1 MTPIVLTTLNAR
13 YAHTALG
20 LRYLYANMGELQ
32 PMTKIIEFTMNE
44 QIQSIAEDL
53 LKHSPRIIGIGV
65 YIWNASQCSELIQ
78 ILKKVSPQSVIV
90 LGGPEAGH
98 LPHRVD
104 LSHADYIIS
113 GEGEVAFYELC
124 KELLNPVFPVHPE
137 PVEGQKFMLRQA
149 HHERIERSPHFI
161 KATLPDLKSIHL
173 PYSAY
178 NDEDV
183 AHRYIYVEA
192 SRGCPFEC
200 EFCLSSIDEKVRN
213 FPLDE
218 LLEEFEVLW
227 QRGARSFKFIDR
239 TFNLNMTFAN
249 RILDFFLSKE
259 PPYFAHFEVIPDHF
273 PDVLKEK
280 IKQFPT
286 GSLQLEI
293 GIQTLDPVIAK
304 GINRPLKLEKI
315 FENLNFLENETSAHM
330 HLDLI
335 VGLPGET
342 LKGFGRNLNKLVSLT
357 HSEIQIGI
365 LKNLSGTTLSR
376 HDHEHG
382 MIYSDMPPYD
392 ILQNNLLSFGDIQKM
407 KRFARFWDIFYNSG
421 SFTKTVPLLWK
432 TNSNSV
438 HGELVEPY
446 CPSTSSG
453 RTAYNEK
460 HEVFKNFYA
469 FSEWIYT
476 QTLSTWKISLE
487 RQIALIHAYL
497 CEYHNKAIVEAA
509 LTEDLAQRPEKT
521 IPFFLR
527 QSTIEKKEKEIKAV
541 TPKRQAKREFS
552 PKLPLKSS
560 LPPPV

>member
-1 MTPIVLTTLNAR
+1 MISIVLTTLNAR

-20 LRYLYANMGELQ
+20 LRYLYANLNELQ
-32 PMTKIIEFTMNE
+32 SEAKIVEFTMNE

-53 LKHSPRIIGIGV
+53 LKHQPKIIGIGV
-65 YIWNASQCSELIQ
+65 YIWNAAQSAELIQ
-78 ILKKVSPQSVIV
+78 TIKKVSPNTIIV
-90 LGGPEAGH
+90 LGGPEAGY

-104 LSHADYIIS
+104 FSKADYIIS
-113 GEGEVAFYELC
+113 GEGEIAFYELC
-124 KELLNPVFPVHPE
+124 KEILSTRHCGLDPQSKILNQV
-137 PVEGQKFMLRQA
+137 QDDKQ
-149 HHERIERSPHFI
+149 PHFI
-161 KATLPDLKSIHL
+161 KAPLPALKAINL
-173 PYSAY
+173 PYTAY

-213 FPLDE
+213 FPLDQ

-273 PDVLKEK
+273 PDILKEK
-280 IKQFPT
+280 IKQFPA

-293 GIQTLDPVIAK
+293 GIQTLDPIIAK

-315 FENLNFLENETSAHM
+315 FENLRFLENETSAHM

-342 LKGFGRNLNKLVSLT
+342 LEGFGRNLDLLVSLT

-376 HDHEHG
+376 HDKEHG
-382 MIYSDMPPYD
+382 MIYSDTPPYD
-392 ILQNNLLSFGDIQKM
+392 ILQNNLLSFAQIQKM

-421 SFTKTVPLLWK
+421 SFTKTVPLLW
-432 TNSNSV
+432 TSAYIGHCGLDPQSEILNQVQDDALALQDDQITSV
-438 HGELVEPY
+438 F
-446 CPSTSSG
+446 SS
-453 RTAYNEK
+453 
-460 HEVFKNFYA
+460 FYA

-487 RQIALIHAYL
+487 RQIALLHAYL
-497 CEYHNKAIVEAA
+497 IERYDKESVEAA
-509 LTEDLAQRPEKT
+509 LIEDLSARPEKT

-527 QSTIEKKEKEIKAV
+527 QSTQEKKIKEIKSV
-541 TPKRQAKREFS
+541 TPKRQVKRI
-552 PKLPLKSS
+552 
-560 LPPPV
+560 

>member
-1 MTPIVLTTLNAR
+1 MHTILLTTLNAR

-20 LRYLYANMGELQ
+20 LRYLYANMHELQ
-32 PMTKIIEFTMNE
+32 KGTAIIEFTMNE

-53 LKHSPRIIGIGV
+53 LKHQPKIIGIGV
-65 YIWNASQCSELIQ
+65 YIWNAAQSAELIQ
-78 ILKKVSPQSVIV
+78 TLKKVSPETIII
-90 LGGPEAGH
+90 LGGPEAGY

-104 LSHADYIIS
+104 FSKADYIIS

-124 KELLNPVFPVHPE
+124 KEILTPSWTATASPRSDEINNFENYFSVIASE
-137 PVEGQKFMLRQA
+137 TKQSIQKN
-149 HHERIERSPHFI
+149 IPHFI
-161 KATLPDLKSIHL
+161 RASLPDLKSIHL
-173 PYSAY
+173 PYTAY

-213 FPLDE
+213 FPLDQ
-218 LLEEFEVLW
+218 LLEEFELLW

-239 TFNLNMTFAN
+239 TFNLNMSFAN

-280 IKQFPT
+280 IKQFSA

-293 GIQTLDPVIAK
+293 GIQTLDPIIAK

-315 FENLNFLENETSAHM
+315 FDNLRFLENETSAHM

-342 LKGFGRNLNKLVSLT
+342 LEGFGRNLDLLVSLT

-376 HDHEHG
+376 HDKEHG
-382 MIYSDMPPYD
+382 MIYSDTPPYD
-392 ILQNNLLSFGDIQKM
+392 ILQNNLLSFAQIQKM

-421 SFTKTVPLLWK
+421 SFTKTVPLLWE
-432 TNSNSV
+432 SRHCEQS
-438 HGELVEPY
+438 EAIQW
-446 CPSTSSG
+446 
-453 RTAYNEK
+453 TATAMPRSDVK
-460 HEVFKNFYA
+460 SIGVFHSFYA

-487 RQIALIHAYL
+487 RQIALLHTYL
-497 CEYHNKAIVEAA
+497 CEHCDREKVEAA
-509 LTEDLAQRPEKT
+509 LIEDLSMRPEKT

-527 QSTIEKKEKEIKAV
+527 QSTVEKKNKEAKSV
-541 TPKRQAKREFS
+541 TPKRQVKRI
-552 PKLPLKSS
+552 
-560 LPPPV
+560 

>member
-1 MTPIVLTTLNAR
+1 MRPILLTTLNAR

-32 PMTKIIEFTMNE
+32 VMTKIVEFTMNE
-44 QIQSIAEDL
+44 QIQSIAEEL

-78 ILKKVSPQSVIV
+78 TLKKVSPDTIII

-104 LSHADYIIS
+104 LSRADYIIS

-124 KELLNPVFPVHPE
+124 RNILSDTFPS
-137 PVEGQKFMLRQA
+137 
-149 HHERIERSPHFI
+149 ERFI
-161 KATLPDLKSIHL
+161 KAPLPDLKTISL

-213 FPLDE
+213 FPLDQ
-218 LLEEFEVLW
+218 LLEEFETLW

-280 IKQFPT
+280 IKLFPA

-293 GIQTLDPVIAK
+293 GIQTLDPIIAK

-315 FENLNFLENETSAHM
+315 VENLHFLENETHAHM

-335 VGLPGET
+335 VGLPGESIE
-342 LKGFGRNLNKLVSLT
+342 GFGRNLDTLVSLT

-376 HDHEHG
+376 HDQVHG
-382 MIYSDMPPYD
+382 MVYSDIPPYD
-392 ILQNNLLSFGDIQKM
+392 ILQNNLLSFEQIQKM

-421 SFTKTVPLLWK
+421 SFTKTVPLIWK
-432 TNSNSV
+432 NGSV
-438 HGELVEPY
+438 FEG
-446 CPSTSSG
+446 
-453 RTAYNEK
+453 
-460 HEVFKNFYA
+460 FYA

-497 CEYHNKAIVEAA
+497 CLYHDKESVEAA
-509 LTEDLAQRPEKT
+509 LINDLSSRPEKT

-527 QSTIEKKEKEIKAV
+527 QSTQEKQIKETKTVI
-541 TPKRQAKREFS
+541 PKRQAKR
-552 PKLPLKSS
+552 LD
-560 LPPPV
+560 

>member
-1 MTPIVLTTLNAR
+1 MHTILLTTLNAR

-20 LRYLYANMGELQ
+20 LRYLYANLQELQ
-32 PMTKIIEFTMNE
+32 PMAKIVEFTMNE
-44 QIQSIAEDL
+44 QIQSIAEGL
-53 LKHSPRIIGIGV
+53 LIHSPRIIGIGV
-65 YIWNASQCSELIQ
+65 YIWNASQSAELIQ
-78 ILKKVSPQSVIV
+78 TIKKVSPETIIV
-90 LGGPEAGH
+90 LGGPEAGY

-104 LSHADYIIS
+104 LSNADYIIS

-124 KELLNPVFPVHPE
+124 KKILSGDAPQE
-137 PVEGQKFMLRQA
+137 
-149 HHERIERSPHFI
+149 HFI
-161 KATLPDLKSIHL
+161 KAPLPDLKSINL

-178 NDEDV
+178 DDEDLE
-183 AHRYIYVEA
+183 HRYIYVEA

-213 FPLDE
+213 FPLDQ
-218 LLEEFEVLW
+218 LLEEFEILW

-273 PDVLKEK
+273 PEVLKEK
-280 IKQFPT
+280 IARFPA

-304 GINRPLKLEKI
+304 GINRPLKVEKI
-315 FENLNFLENETSAHM
+315 FDNLRFLENETRAHM

-335 VGLPGET
+335 VGLPGESIE
-342 LKGFGRNLNKLVSLT
+342 GFGRNLDQLVSLT

-376 HDHEHG
+376 HDKEHG
-382 MIYSDMPPYD
+382 MVYSNIPPYD
-392 ILQNNLLSFGDIQKM
+392 ILQNNLLSFMQIQKM

-421 SFTKTVPLLWK
+421 SFNTTVPLLW
-432 TNSNSV
+432 
-438 HGELVEPY
+438 
-446 CPSTSSG
+446 
-453 RTAYNEK
+453 NEGK
-460 HEVFKNFYA
+460 VFEGFYA

-487 RQIALIHAYL
+487 RQIALIHTYL
-497 CEYHNKAIVEAA
+497 IERHDKEIVEAA
-509 LTEDLAQRPEKT
+509 LMNDLSQRPEKT

-527 QSTIEKKEKEIKAV
+527 QSTQEKKTKETNSV
-541 TPKRQAKREFS
+541 TPKRQSKRS
-552 PKLPLKSS
+552 
-560 LPPPV
+560 

>member
-1 MTPIVLTTLNAR
+1 MHTILLTTLNAR

-20 LRYLYANMGELQ
+20 LRYLYANLYELQ
-32 PMTKIIEFTMNE
+32 ANTEIIEFTMNE
-44 QIQSIAEDL
+44 QIQSIVESL
-53 LKHSPRIIGIGV
+53 LIRSPRIIGIGV
-65 YIWNASQCSELIQ
+65 YIWNAAQTSELIQ
-78 ILKKVSPQSVIV
+78 TLKKVSPDTIII
-90 LGGPEAGH
+90 LGGPEAGY

-104 LSHADYIIS
+104 LSKADYIIS

-124 KELLNPVFPVHPE
+124 KKILSNDAPQE
-137 PVEGQKFMLRQA
+137 
-149 HHERIERSPHFI
+149 HFI
-161 KATLPDLKSIHL
+161 KAPLPDLKSINL
-173 PYSAY
+173 PYHAY
-178 NDEDV
+178 DDEDV
-183 AHRYIYVEA
+183 EHRYIYVEA

-213 FPLDE
+213 FPLDQ
-218 LLEEFEVLW
+218 LLEEFEILW

-280 IKQFPT
+280 IARFPA

-293 GIQTLDPVIAK
+293 GIQTLDPLIAK

-315 FENLNFLENETSAHM
+315 MDNIRFLENETRAHM

-335 VGLPGET
+335 VGLPGESIE
-342 LKGFGRNLNKLVSLT
+342 GFGRNLDTLVSLT

-376 HDHEHG
+376 HDKAHG
-382 MIYSDMPPYD
+382 MVYSDIPPYD
-392 ILQNNLLSFGDIQKM
+392 ILQNNLLSFVQIQKM

-421 SFTKTVPLLWK
+421 SFNKSVPLVWSDGK
-432 TNSNSV
+432 
-438 HGELVEPY
+438 
-446 CPSTSSG
+446 
-453 RTAYNEK
+453 
-460 HEVFKNFYA
+460 VFDGFYA
-469 FSEWIYT
+469 FSLWIFD

-487 RQIALIHAYL
+487 RQIALLHTYL
-497 CEYHNKAIVEAA
+497 CLRHDKAVVEAA
-509 LTEDLAQRPEKT
+509 LSDDLSQRPEKT

-527 QSTIEKKEKEIKAV
+527 QSTQEKKNKEAASV
-541 TPKRQAKREFS
+541 TPKRQSKRA
-552 PKLPLKSS
+552 
-560 LPPPV
+560 